1 MNKIDS
7 TQMSQWLN
15 ESTSTY
21 ESPQNRLRRYISDFE
36 NVAEDQ
42 KQDYIKEMLK
52 WLRDIKYVPFDL
64 DVATSIELI
73 SILIRHDGE
82 AFDALLM
89 ILLLSHQ
96 NYLVAG
102 FVDRGFI
109 ANEMLR
115 YLLYNGDFIMKFC
128 EDILEIMLDDPM
140 FNIQS
145 EMSDIEEEK
154 IVHMYPNVVGAFVP
168 AYHWLKE
175 NYPQVCYDIPED
187 FINQIISYS
196 DPKNAFKIYSSL
208 CRFLYIALPEIN
220 DD

>member
-73 SILIRHDGE
+73 TMLIRHDGE
-82 AFDALLM
+82 NFDSLLM

-115 YLLYNGDFIMKFC
+115 YLLYNGDFIMRFC

-154 IVHMYPNVVGAFVP
+154 IVHMYPNIVGAFVP